1 LSIEAGHR
9 AMSLDLDPRQR
20 AMLAEMKVPVWWPKA
35 APMAML
41 HAPDLMDGAT
51 AIDDQALHASVAA
64 PDQVSRPAA
73 PAPRAEAPDNW
84 QAPAAMARAPASTPT
99 SDIDRMDWAQLAQTV
114 AHCTACGLCE
124 GRTAPVFVA
133 EPAPV
138 QADWLIVGEP
148 PDEDEERAGT
158 PFAGEAGQ
166 LLNNMLRAVQ
176 CTRGG
181 AGSAGARLTSVV
193 KCRTTPVRNPG
204 ADELAQC
211 AVYLRREIVL
221 TRPRVI
227 VAMGRFSAMALL
239 AQDYPELLQLP
250 FGRLRGKIYH
260 WMGIPVVVTYHP
272 STLLRTPVQKANAWL
287 DLCLARAQTT
297 TAPPSP

>member
-1 LSIEAGHR
+1 
-9 AMSLDLDPRQR
+9 MSLDLNERQR
-20 AMLAEMKVPVWWPKA
+20 AMLAEMKVSVWWPKA
-35 APMAML
+35 EPMVARDAQGPMDAEDAAEDPGAFAPVPQPQRDPRPRAAVPRYE
-41 HAPDLMDGAT
+41 APDAG
-51 AIDDQALHASVAA
+51 
-64 PDQVSRPAA
+64 AA
-73 PAPRAEAPDNW
+73 PAA
-84 QAPAAMARAPASTPT
+84 PT
-99 SDIDRMDWAQLAQTV
+99 SDIDQMDWVQLAQTV
-114 AHCTACGLCE
+114 AQCTACGLCE
-124 GRTAPVFVA
+124 GRTAPVFVS

-166 LLNNMLRAVQ
+166 LLDNMLRAVQ

-193 KCRTTPVRNPG
+193 KCRTTPGRNPH
-204 ADELAQC
+204 AEELVQC

-227 VAMGRFSAMALL
+227 VAMGRFSAMSLL

-250 FGRLRGKIYH
+250 FGRLRGKLYR

-272 STLLRTPVQKANAWL
+272 SKLLRTPAEKANAWF

-297 TAPPSP
+297 SATQSP

>member
-1 LSIEAGHR
+1 
-9 AMSLDLDPRQR
+9 MSLDLNERQR
-20 AMLAEMKVPVWWPKA
+20 AMLAEMKVSVWWPKA
-35 APMAML
+35 ERIGVLGEAAPMDA
-41 HAPDLMDGAT
+41 A
-51 AIDDQALHASVAA
+51 DDPVAFAAA
-64 PDQVSRPAA
+64 PAPQQVTRPAA
-73 PAPRAEAPDNW
+73 PAPRAEALDT
-84 QAPAAMARAPASTPT
+84 APAPAPASIPT
-99 SDIDRMDWAQLAQTV
+99 SDIDQMDWAQLAQTV
-114 AHCTACGLCE
+114 AQCTACGLCE
-124 GRTAPVFVA
+124 GRTAPVFVS

-166 LLNNMLRAVQ
+166 LLDNMLRAVQ

-193 KCRTTPVRNPG
+193 KCRTTPGRNPH
-204 ADELAQC
+204 AEELVQC

-227 VAMGRFSAMALL
+227 VAMGRFSAMSLL

-250 FGRLRGKIYH
+250 FGRLRGKLYR

-272 STLLRTPVQKANAWL
+272 SKLLRTPAEKANAWF

-297 TAPPSP
+297 TATQSP